1 MTRRGLLAGL
11 LAAAV
16 VAVVRPGRPVANAAP
31 RGVGGSGTARQWA
44 WVALPDSGGLQ
55 VFVTAQQSGALPV
68 SWTAEG
74 VVTCGMLSVTAPPIG
89 SAITTQHVS
98 SGAGFGLAVRRAT
111 T

>member
-1 MTRRGLLAGL
+1 MTRRSLLAGL

-16 VAVVRPGRPVANAAP
+16 VAVVRPGRPVAA
-31 RGVGGSGTARQWA
+31 VSGGSGTAKQWG

-55 VFVTAQQSGALPV
+55 VFVTAQASGSRPV
-68 SWTAEG
+68 SWTADG
-74 VVTCGMLSVTAPPIG
+74 VVTCGALSVTAPPVG